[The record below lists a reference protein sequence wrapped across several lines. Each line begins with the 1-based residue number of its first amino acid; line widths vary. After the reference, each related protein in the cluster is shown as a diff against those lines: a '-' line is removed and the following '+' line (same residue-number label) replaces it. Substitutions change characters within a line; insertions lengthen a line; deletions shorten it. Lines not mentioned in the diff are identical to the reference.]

1 MRIRRLI
8 LTISGIGLLMGL
20 TMFLKEVRNDM
31 ITASNNRA
39 FASDNL
45 ITGIP
50 LIDAEAPLQI
60 ETATFALG

>member
-1 MRIRRLI
+1 MRNRRLI
-8 LTISGIGLLMGL
+8 LTIIGIGLLMGL
-20 TMFLKEVRNDM
+20 TLILNEVRNDM
-31 ITASNNRA
+31 ITTSNNTA

-50 LIDAEAPLQI
+50 LIDAEAPLQT

>member
-1 MRIRRLI
+1 
-8 LTISGIGLLMGL
+8 MGL
-20 TMFLKEVRNDM
+20 TMILKEVRNDM
-31 ITASNNRA
+31 ITASNNTA

-50 LIDAEAPLQI
+50 LIDAEAPLQT